1 MTSPEPLPCGSWPSP
16 ISTELITARTVS
28 LGQTWIDGPDIYWLE
43 GRPYEAGRNVMVRLS
58 PGSSPEDCLPA
69 GCNVRTRVHEYGG
82 GAFAVFDRVIYFVE
96 FKSQHLFRQAPGGS
110 PQPLDATPGHRFA
123 DFELDRARKRLLC
136 VREDHTG
143 PGEASNT
150 LVAIPIEGNDRPR
163 VLAQGHGFYSD
174 PRIAKDG
181 SQLAWLCWDHPN
193 MPWDGTELWLADIA
207 PDGSLQAPR
216 RVAGGPEES
225 VFQPQWSPGGILH
238 FVSDRSGWWNLYRLG
253 PGPGPEPLCPMEA
266 EFGVPQWIFGQRT
279 YDFIGE
285 RELLCAFTR
294 DGTWTLARLAL
305 PGQPEPLPLP
315 FTSCSELR
323 VAGGAALFKAGSA
336 NLPTALVRLDL
347 ATGNPETLRRAFE
360 PTIDPGFLSQPEAV
374 TYPTA
379 SGRTAHGIFYPP
391 ASRDWAVPAGAR
403 PPLVVMSHG
412 GPTGASS
419 TTLSYPI
426 QYWTSRGFAVLDVN
440 YGGSTGFGR
449 DYRMRLNG
457 NWGVVD
463 VDDCCHGALWL
474 AAQGRVDP
482 ARCAIRGGS
491 AGGYTTLAALTFRNV
506 FRAGASHYGVSDLA
520 ALARDTHKFES
531 HYLETLVGPYPAR
544 RDLYEARSPIHHTAR
559 LATPLILLQGEEDVV
574 VPPAQSERMFQALCA
589 KGVPVAYLLFP
600 GEQHGFRQGATL
612 KRALE
617 AELYFYSRIFSF
629 ELAEAI
635 EPVAIRNL

>member
-1 MTSPEPLPCGSWPSP
+1 MESAKPTVCGSWPSP

-43 GRPYEAGRNVMVRLS
+43 GRPYEAGRNALVRLS
-58 PGSSPEDCLPA
+58 PGSGPEDCLPP

-96 FKSQHLFRQAPGGS
+96 FRSQHLFRQVPGGS
-110 PQPLDATPGHRFA
+110 PQVLDATPGHRFA
-123 DFELDRARKRLLC
+123 DFELDRERKRLVC
-136 VREDHTG
+136 VREDHTS
-143 PGEASNT
+143 PGEAVNT
-150 LVAIPIEGNDRPR
+150 LVAIPIEGGGRPR
-163 VLAQGHGFYSD
+163 VLAQGHDFYSD
-174 PRIAKDG
+174 PRVAPDG
-181 SQLAWLCWDHPN
+181 SRLAWLCWNHPN
-193 MPWDGTELWLADIA
+193 MPWDGTELWLADIG

-238 FVSDRSGWWNLYRLG
+238 FVSDRGGWWNLYRLG
-253 PGPGPEPLCPMEA
+253 PDPEPLCPMEA

-294 DGTWTLARLAL
+294 DGAWTLARLAL
-305 PGQPEPLPLP
+305 PGRPEPLPLP
-315 FTSCSELR
+315 FTSYSELR
-323 VAGGAALFKAGSA
+323 VAAGAALFKAGSA
-336 NLPTALVRLDL
+336 TLPTALVRFDL
-347 ATGNPETLRRAFE
+347 ATGTTETLRRAFE
-360 PTIDPGFLSQPEAV
+360 PAVDPGFLSGPEAV
-374 TYPTA
+374 TYPTT
-379 SGRTAHGIFYPP
+379 SGRSAHGIFYPP
-391 ASRDWAVPAGAR
+391 ASRDWAVPAGER

-426 QYWTSRGFAVLDVN
+426 QFWTSRGFAVLDVN

-449 DYRMRLNG
+449 AYRMRLNG

-491 AGGYTTLAALTFRNV
+491 AGGYTTLAALTFRDV

-531 HYLETLVGPYPAR
+531 RYLETLVGPYPAR
-544 RDLYEARSPIHHTAR
+544 RELYQARSPIHHTDR

-574 VPPAQSERMFQALCA
+574 VPPAQSELLYQALLA

-600 GEQHGFRQGATL
+600 GEQHGFRQAGTL

-617 AELYFYSRIFSF
+617 AELFFYSRIFGF
-629 ELAEAI
+629 PLAEAI